1 MDERYWATV
10 VDLMRRGV
18 AYTIAL
24 DMAFNELG
32 LHEHFAA
39 VARERRNEAA

>member
-1 MDERYWATV
+1 MDKLYWATL

-18 AYTIAL
+18 AYTIAK
-24 DMAFNELG
+24 DMADNELG

-39 VARERRNEAA
+39 VARQRQNEAA